1 MTAVSTAGFLLVLEG
16 GEGAGKS
23 TLAAALVDWAH
34 RTGRAVTGTRE
45 PGGTEVGRRI
55 RGLLLDRDTAPSPRA
70 EALLYAAD
78 RADHVDG
85 VLRPALRAGDLVV
98 CDRYQDSSI
107 AYQGAGRAL
116 DPAEVAGLSRWASG
130 GLVPDLTVLL
140 DVDPAL
146 GLARVGRRG
155 PADRLESESLDF
167 HRRVRAGFLALA
179 AADPGRYLV
188 LDADT
193 RPGDLLDAVVA
204 RLGGAP

>member
-1 MTAVSTAGFLLVLEG
+1 VTAVSAPGFLLVLEG

-23 TLAAALVDWAH
+23 TLATGVADWAR
-34 RTGRAVTGTRE
+34 RTGRAVTETRE
-45 PGGTEVGRRI
+45 PGATPVGRRI

-155 PADRLESESLDF
+155 PADRLESESLEF

-188 LDADT
+188 LAAVAA
-193 RPGDLLDAVVA
+193 PGDLLAAVTD
-204 RLGGAP
+204 RLGGVV

>member
-1 MTAVSTAGFLLVLEG
+1 VPAVTTSGFLLVLEG

-23 TLAAALVDWAH
+23 LLAGGVVDWAH

-45 PGGTEVGRRI
+45 PGGTAVGREI
-55 RGLLLDRDTAPSPRA
+55 RGLLLDRDVAPSARA

-78 RADHVDG
+78 RADHVER

-116 DPAEVAGLSRWASG
+116 DPAEIAGLSRWASG

-140 DVDPAL
+140 DVDPAV

-155 PADRLESESLDF
+155 PADRLESESLQF

-188 LDADT
+188 LAAVA
-193 RPGDLLDAVVA
+193 PPADLLAAVVE
-204 RLGGAP
+204 RVGAT

>member
-1 MTAVSTAGFLLVLEG
+1 MTAVSAPGFLLVLEG

-23 TLAAALVDWAH
+23 TLAAGLVDWAR
-34 RTGRAVTGTRE
+34 RTGRAVTETRE
-45 PGGTEVGRRI
+45 PGATPVGRRI

-116 DPAEVAGLSRWASG
+116 DPTDVAGLSRWASG

-140 DVDPAL
+140 DVDPTV

-155 PADRLESESLDF
+155 PADRLESESLEF

-188 LDADT
+188 LEAVA
-193 RPGDLLDAVVA
+193 PPEDLLAAVTD
-204 RLGGAP
+204 RLGGAA